1 MKNGA
6 SRGNSMCK
14 GTEKSERFADLK
26 GVWCGQS
33 IAAKEL
39 VVREEGAEPMIRNLD
54 KEQWV
59 VTKGF

>member
-1 MKNGA
+1 
-6 SRGNSMCK
+6 MCK